1 MGRAPRRRG
10 RQAREQ
16 STRQSTL
23 GKGGESE
30 QRVRVGNHLDCGGEE
45 GQRSGGTKGRS
56 TGREGIRRR
65 PRIGGKA
72 LATGDADGPA
82 NKAHN
87 QRKNKSKREKGYL
100 PDRRGHR
107 RSSQCYLRRVCACLV
122 CEPMIDGP

>member
-1 MGRAPRRRG
+1 MGGAPRRRG

-30 QRVRVGNHLDCGGEE
+30 QRVRVENRLDCGGEE

-56 TGREGIRRR
+56 TGRGSIRRR

-72 LATGDADGPA
+72 LATGDPETLTLQTKRTIRERTRANERKVTFLIEEATEDPA
-82 NKAHN
+82 NVICGGCVRA
-87 QRKNKSKREKGYL
+87 
-100 PDRRGHR
+100 
-107 RSSQCYLRRVCACLV
+107 
-122 CEPMIDGP
+122 

>member
-56 TGREGIRRR
+56 TGRGSISVVKVESS
-65 PRIGGKA
+65 A
-72 LATGDADGPA
+72 LVIAACSSEVIAVQLDCSCEA
-82 NKAHN
+82 
-87 QRKNKSKREKGYL
+87 
-100 PDRRGHR
+100 RGCSEHDMLFV
-107 RSSQCYLRRVCACLV
+107 S
-122 CEPMIDGP
+122 